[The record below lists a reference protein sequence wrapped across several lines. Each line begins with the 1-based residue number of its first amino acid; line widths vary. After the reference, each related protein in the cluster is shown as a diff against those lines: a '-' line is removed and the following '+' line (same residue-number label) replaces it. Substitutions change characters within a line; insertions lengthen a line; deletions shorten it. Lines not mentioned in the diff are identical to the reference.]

1 MAFNSILIVGGGS
14 AGWMSAATLIRK
26 YPNKKIT
33 LVESSDIPKVGVGE
47 STLGFIRDWTNYL
60 GLDDKDFLKHTNGSY
75 KLSIKFTDFY
85 DKDSGGFHYPFG
97 DPVETQQ
104 FTYNDW
110 AIKKVF
116 YPETPTSDFA
126 DNYWPG
132 MALVNENKISTNT
145 DGKLD
150 HWRFDYDTAFHFD
163 AALFGKYLSDHYCK
177 PRGVNHVIGTV
188 DKILTNDDGIEK
200 IVLEDGQ
207 ELTADLYVD
216 CTGFKSLLLG
226 EALQEPFWSYKD
238 ILPNSKAWAVQLP
251 YTDKEK
257 ELEVYTNCTALGN
270 GWVWNIPLWSR
281 IGTGYVYSDEFI
293 TDEEALQEFKD
304 HLNSDKMC
312 VHNPNRVTDDLNFR
326 QINFRTGIHERTWVK
341 NVLAIGLSA
350 GFIEPLES
358 NGLFSVH
365 EFLLEFCSQID
376 RPKVN
381 QWDRD
386 VYNASIQKIYHNF
399 AEFVALHYALS
410 IRDDTAYWRKN
421 RARVYDHN
429 LKDSK
434 SGFNDLYLRKTDGH
448 AHYGR
453 GGIVSIAHGMN
464 YNVFTEVDVLRRQLG
479 TNINLKEKCN
489 QFLYDR
495 REKINQWNAAVK
507 NQLSVHDWLK
517 LNIYNEE
524 DSNDNEQ

>member
-1 MAFNSILIVGGGS
+1 MAFESILVVGGGS
-14 AGWMSAATLIRK
+14 AGWMAASTLIRK
-26 YPNKKIT
+26 FPNKKIT
-33 LVESSDIPKVGVGE
+33 LIESSDIPTVGVGE

-60 GLDDKDFLKHTNGSY
+60 GLDDKDFMKHTNAAY

-97 DPVETQQ
+97 DPSETPE
-104 FTYNDW
+104 FNYNDW
-110 AIKKVF
+110 SLKKIF
-116 YPETPTSDFA
+116 FPDTPVSDFA
-126 DNYWPG
+126 DNFWPG
-132 MALVNENKISTNT
+132 MALVNENKISTNP

-150 HWRFDYDTAFHFD
+150 NFRFDYDTAFHFD
-163 AALFGKYLSDHYCK
+163 ASLFGKYLKEHYCI
-177 PRGVNHVIGTV
+177 PRGVNHIIGTV
-188 DKILTNDDGIEK
+188 DNILTNDSGIER
-200 IVLEDGQ
+200 IILEDGT

-226 EALQEPFWSYKD
+226 GALQEPFTSYND
-238 ILPNSKAWAVQLP
+238 ILPNRKAWAVQLP

-293 TDEEALQEFKD
+293 SDEDALQEFKN
-304 HLNSDKMC
+304 HLNSEKMT
-312 VHNPNRVTDDLNFR
+312 VYNPNRVTNDLNFR

-350 GFIEPLES
+350 AFIEPLES

-365 EFLLEFCSQID
+365 EFMLQFCSQID

-386 VYNASIQKIYHNF
+386 VYNASIQKIYKNF

-410 IRDDTAYWRKN
+410 IRDDTPYWRKN
-421 RARVYDHN
+421 RERVYDPN
-429 LKDSK
+429 LKDTK
-434 SGFNDLYLRKTDGH
+434 SGFNDLYLRKTDSN
-448 AHYGR
+448 AHYGN

-464 YNVFTEVDVLRRQLG
+464 YNVFGEVNASRRQLG
-479 TNINLKEKCN
+479 TGINLKEKCN
-489 QFLYDR
+489 HFLYDR
-495 REKINQWNAAVK
+495 HEKMEKWKSAAK
-507 NQLSVHDWLK
+507 NQLSAYQWLK
-517 LNIYNEE
+517 QNIYNGE
-524 DSNDNEQ
+524 D

>member
-26 YPNKKIT
+26 FPDANIT
-33 LVESSDIPKVGVGE
+33 LVESDDVPIVGVGE

-60 GLDDKDFLKHTNGSY
+60 GLDDKDFIKHTNGSY

-97 DPVETQQ
+97 DPEETHE
-104 FTYNDW
+104 FNYNDW
-110 AIKKVF
+110 ALKKLY
-116 YPETPTSDFA
+116 YPETPASDFV
-126 DNYWPG
+126 DNFWPI
-132 MALVNENKISTNT
+132 MSLVNENKISTND
-145 DGKLD
+145 DGQLD
-150 HWRFDYDTAFHFD
+150 NFRFDYNTAFHFD
-163 AALFGKYLSDHYCK
+163 ATLFGKYLKDHYCI
-177 PRGVNHVIGTV
+177 PRGVNHVVGTV
-188 DKILTNDDGIEK
+188 ENITTNADGIDKIILQDGT
-200 IVLEDGQ
+200 
-207 ELTADLYVD
+207 ELKADLYVD

-226 EALQEPFWSYKD
+226 EALQEPFVSYND
-238 ILPNSKAWAVQLP
+238 ILPNSKAWAVQVP

-257 ELEVYTNCTALGN
+257 ELEVYTNCTALTN

-293 TDEEALQEFKD
+293 TDEEALQEFKN
-304 HLNSDKMC
+304 HLNSDKMT

-326 QINFRTGIHERTWVK
+326 HINFRTGIHERTWVK

-365 EFLLEFCSQID
+365 EFLLEFCSQVD
-376 RPKVN
+376 RPKVT

-386 VYNASIQKIYHNF
+386 VYNASIQKIYNNF

-410 IRDDTAYWRKN
+410 IRDDSEYWRKN
-421 RARVYDHN
+421 RDRVYDSN
-429 LKDSK
+429 LAFSK
-434 SGFNDLYLRKTDGH
+434 SGFNDLYLRKTENK

-453 GGIVSIAHGMN
+453 GGIIAIAHGMN
-464 YNVFTEVDVLRRQLG
+464 YNVFTEIDASRRQLG
-479 TNINLKEKCN
+479 LQENLKQKCN
-489 QFLYDR
+489 NFLYDR
-495 REKINQWNAAVK
+495 REKKEKWNNAVK
-507 NQLSVHDWLK
+507 NQLSIYNWLK
-517 LNIYNEE
+517 QNIYNTSKDE
-524 DSNDNEQ
+524 N